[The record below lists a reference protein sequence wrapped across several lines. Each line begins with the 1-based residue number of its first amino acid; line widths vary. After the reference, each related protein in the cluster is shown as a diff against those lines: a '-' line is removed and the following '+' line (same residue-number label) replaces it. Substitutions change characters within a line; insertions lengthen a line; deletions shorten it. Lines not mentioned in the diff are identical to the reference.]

1 VSTPAPAGTPGT
13 WDIDPTHTEIGFSV
27 RHLMVSKVRGRFGAF
42 SGSFTIA
49 DTAED
54 SSVEVTVDLASID
67 TNNAD
72 RDGHLRSA
80 DFFSVD
86 ANPQMTFRSTAVRP
100 QGDDW
105 AVDGDLTV
113 AGVTKSVTLTVE
125 APAVLPQ
132 SPFGDTRIGF
142 SATGS
147 IDRRDFGIEWNAPV
161 EGGGVLVGHTVDLA
175 LEVEGVLRTA

>member
-1 VSTPAPAGTPGT
+1 MSTPAPAGTVGT

-27 RHLMVSKVRGRFGAF
+27 RHLMVSKVRGRFSTFSGAF
-42 SGSFTIA
+42 TITEA
-49 DTAED
+49 AED
-54 SSVEVTVDLASID
+54 SSVEVSVDLASVD

-86 ANPQMTFRSTAVRP
+86 TAPTMTFRSTAVRTA
-100 QGDDW
+100 GDDW

-113 AGVTKSVTLTVE
+113 AGVTKPVTLTVE
-125 APAVLPQ
+125 APAVLPV

-147 IDRRDFGIEWNAPV
+147 IDRRDFGLGWNAPV
-161 EGGGVLVGHTVDLA
+161 EGGGVLVGHTVTLT